1 MQRRTFIMLLGGT
14 AGARPLAAWAQQTA
28 MPVVGFLA
36 SSAPLGW
43 EPYLAAFRDGLRGLG
58 FVEGNN
64 VAIEY
69 RWADGNYA
77 NLPRLAEEL
86 VGMRVE
92 VIVAS
97 GGTAPAIAAKKASS
111 TIPIVFTG
119 VPNPVELGLVAS
131 LNRPAGNMTG
141 VSVLTTEV
149 LPKRIELLSALVP
162 GADVFGLLANP
173 TNAGYLDETRVA
185 RGAAAARGK
194 TLIVAEAKAEA
205 DFESAFD
212 TFVQKRCGALVLTT
226 DAFFNNQRDSII
238 AVAGRHWIP
247 TIYGWPEFPRAG
259 GLASYGPDL
268 AEQYRLCGGFVGRIL
283 KGEKP
288 QELPVMQP
296 TKFNFVL
303 NLKTMKALNIEA
315 PANVLALAD
324 EVIE

>member
-1 MQRRTFIMLLGGT
+1 MRRRDFINLLGGT
-14 AGARPLAAWAQQTA
+14 AAARPLAAWAQQTP

-43 EPYLAAFRDGLRGLG
+43 EAYLAAFRDGLRGLG
-58 FVEGNN
+58 FVEGKN

-77 NLPRLAEEL
+77 NLPRLADEL
-86 VGMRVE
+86 VRLRVE

-149 LPKRIELLSALVP
+149 LPKRIELLGALVP
-162 GADVFGLLANP
+162 GADIFGLLANP

-185 RGAAAARGK
+185 RGAAAARRQD
-194 TLIVAEAKAEA
+194 V
-205 DFESAFD
+205 D
-212 TFVQKRCGALVLTT
+212 R
-226 DAFFNNQRDSII
+226 
-238 AVAGRHWIP
+238 
-247 TIYGWPEFPRAG
+247 G
-259 GLASYGPDL
+259 GSQG
-268 AEQYRLCGGFVGRIL
+268 
-283 KGEKP
+283 
-288 QELPVMQP
+288 
-296 TKFNFVL
+296 
-303 NLKTMKALNIEA
+303 
-315 PANVLALAD
+315 
-324 EVIE
+324 

>member
-14 AGARPLAAWAQQTA
+14 AAARPLAAWAQQTA

-58 FVEGNN
+58 FVEGKN

-77 NLPRLAEEL
+77 NLPGLADEL
-86 VGMRVE
+86 VGLRVE

-131 LNRPAGNMTG
+131 LNRPAGNLTG

-149 LPKRIELLSALVP
+149 LPKRVELLSALVP

-173 TNAGYLDETRVA
+173 ANAGYLDEIRVV
-185 RGAAAARGK
+185 RGAAAAHGK
-194 TLIVAEAKAEA
+194 SLIVAEAKAEA
-205 DFESAFD
+205 IS
-212 TFVQKRCGALVLTT
+212 
-226 DAFFNNQRDSII
+226 NPPSIRSCKSD
-238 AVAGRHWIP
+238 AGRL
-247 TIYGWPEFPRAG
+247 F
-259 GLASYGPDL
+259 
-268 AEQYRLCGGFVGRIL
+268 
-283 KGEKP
+283 
-288 QELPVMQP
+288 
-296 TKFNFVL
+296 
-303 NLKTMKALNIEA
+303 
-315 PANVLALAD
+315 
-324 EVIE
+324 